1 MILNIRKSGEIK
13 IRKKK
18 FRAAFERFF
27 AFRFLT
33 LSWSEWAENEQWT
46 ALNKL
51 HAVLRLISGVG
62 VLFVE
67 SLLRRAFFKNIIV
80 FQLVLSLICATIHIN
95 LSPASLISRHF
106 DSPFDA
112 SDYVRLHSTL
122 SKFMMFSVFLRKLF
136 SLSISN
142 SLIYHV
148 TKAFCFLLQ
157 TTSCLEFVNK
167 CNESSELRAVDT
179 MSWISASCRLAEQQ

>member
-1 MILNIRKSGEIK
+1 MYIYSSLAGRGWLTLLANSDSGEITMSLNIRKSGEIK

-33 LSWSEWAENEQWT
+33 LSWSEWAENEQWA

-67 SLLRRAFFKNIIV
+67 SLLRLAFFKNIIV

-122 SKFMMFSVFLRKLF
+122 SKFMMFSVSFCENYFLSQFQIRWFITWRKHF
-136 SLSISN
+136 VFYYRQQVASN
-142 SLIYHV
+142 L
-148 TKAFCFLLQ
+148 
-157 TTSCLEFVNK
+157 
-167 CNESSELRAVDT
+167 
-179 MSWISASCRLAEQQ
+179 